1 MSGSSAASAAA
12 PPSLLDSLEVPS
24 LTERPMRKVSRSLGA
39 ESTLFEEVE
48 TPGTHT
54 STAYSDWDDDEEK
67 DKIIDNA
74 NNVNVDSKENQVSD
88 EKPSHVNSTS
98 AAAAPVVVV
107 DGNANVSNAEEDE
120 TEEEVARRVQQKKI
134 EALLRRQRAA
144 ADYVQQKLPPATA
157 ATTVNAVKSSVSVV
171 IDQPPST
178 PSTPSVVAN
187 PVPVVVTPVALPT
200 TPATPVT
207 PTLTPQEQR
216 AKSLALR
223 NARLASPFMSGPAQV
238 VVVTQTQPPAAAAVA
253 VATPPPSTPPP
264 SSLPRDSSVSSLD
277 DWRRDSDRFLASLR
291 GTDSTAQS
299 SAGATGGGGYVAYEN
314 PDLAASSVSRQTY
327 GYEADS
333 SVSYS
338 MPDIAT
344 LSASVVTDNTDD
356 SDAYDQ
362 PATAQYRT
370 PDCSAAT
377 AAVAAAS
384 PAAAAPLPVRASAA
398 VSAQSVA
405 SPALSA
411 GGMRPLVRAW
421 NEEFQR
427 LWVRHL
433 EANNRLRSSRSAVD
447 AGADRLDEELNVLLS
462 IGQLVSDFTNAA
474 MRIGRVIISEAFQPA
489 ERKSIKPV
497 AVGGVGGGL
506 KFVAEGMFFKFAVD
520 EYDLYGGNEY
530 AAKAANHEFRH
541 LQLLMAHA
549 ISGARGPCLHF
560 PLMTLITFRGFRLIA
575 TTVLPIDAST
585 IVYGSANAAVSVHSA
600 ADVAPVMRDIAAEF
614 NLAPHHVVSRDLRQ
628 RLQLHACADI
638 EVHRGRDQRLYI
650 IDCHRLMP
658 PTMPPAVASPDAPD
672 KLIPLRKNANLYYLF
687 RAMFVRA
694 HSVPLSSDAFS
705 GFSDRVEGR
714 EHNRVCRDA
723 TVHLLEHVVPRVAH
737 ALEARVARLGGKI
750 GSLRRVVEYLHR
762 NGVNMRFLGYVRNA
776 VTEASLRCALLTEMM
791 ARTIKQLL
799 NTGLRKLQTVLL
811 QDYCDYIYRLFNES
825 IFGGRKLR
833 TVAWWRQDGPA
844 ALLQRFARAYDRTS
858 DGDDLRQ
865 LIDERLLYDRLR
877 EITGVD
883 FGAYEA
889 FCGFM
894 TGGVQH
900 SAYTILELEP
910 VVHRLY
916 VLPIFEATLLQQE
929 STPPADASFE
939 THTAFFEKVRQ
950 LYIEGLTTR
959 PEDVTALDALAVA
972 FKQHAVLA
980 GKHVRG
986 ALALELFAEA
996 FECFRDALEI
1006 SPKSHLAVLHFDYG
1020 VTIAA
1025 KARAVIDARR
1035 ARLDDGV
1042 NHQVLT
1048 EMLADDATDAKKR
1061 AHAEALLRKLQVRM
1075 TAADADPLHFIDDM
1089 ELAALYTKAAQQ
1101 FEVAARL
1108 DDRDFDALYNRAH
1121 CVLMA
1126 EIVMVVHGD
1135 SVAPSADDNAAER
1148 EREAKAERFRNSS
1161 GAGTL
1166 SVSTLAVPP
1175 RKMSASL
1182 DVDPTCDAAQLGELR
1197 RKAAIDACELAQT
1210 LCEQAVQLEI
1220 AASGVDPVGDEL
1232 PPRAVALERLKNAL
1246 EQDAASALRISGR
1259 RSPRSERRR
1268 ERLQS
1273 LSPSA
1278 QPPVVRSWPPRREEV
1293 ERDEPKPVQLPSAG
1307 SDDERSD
1314 EAAHPSERGFGLG
1327 TRVNV
1332 SQ

>member
-1 MSGSSAASAAA
+1 M
-12 PPSLLDSLEVPS
+12 
-24 LTERPMRKVSRSLGA
+24 
-39 ESTLFEEVE
+39 
-48 TPGTHT
+48 
-54 STAYSDWDDDEEK
+54 
-67 DKIIDNA
+67 
-74 NNVNVDSKENQVSD
+74 
-88 EKPSHVNSTS
+88 
-98 AAAAPVVVV
+98 
-107 DGNANVSNAEEDE
+107 
-120 TEEEVARRVQQKKI
+120 
-134 EALLRRQRAA
+134 
-144 ADYVQQKLPPATA
+144 
-157 ATTVNAVKSSVSVV
+157 
-171 IDQPPST
+171 
-178 PSTPSVVAN
+178 
-187 PVPVVVTPVALPT
+187 
-200 TPATPVT
+200 
-207 PTLTPQEQR
+207 
-216 AKSLALR
+216 
-223 NARLASPFMSGPAQV
+223 
-238 VVVTQTQPPAAAAVA
+238 
-253 VATPPPSTPPP
+253 
-264 SSLPRDSSVSSLD
+264 PRDASVASSLD

-291 GTDSTAQS
+291 STDSVAAPS
-299 SAGATGGGGYVAYEN
+299 SADATAGPGYVAYEN

-344 LSASVVTDNTDD
+344 LGASVVTDASDD
-356 SDAYDQ
+356 SDAYEQ
-362 PATAQYRT
+362 PATAQYRM
-370 PDCSAAT
+370 PDCSSAT
-377 AAVAAAS
+377 VVAA
-384 PAAAAPLPVRASAA
+384 PPPVRAAA
-398 VSAQSVA
+398 VVAAQSVA
-405 SPALSA
+405 SPPAVSA

-433 EANNRLRSSRSAVD
+433 EANGRLRSSRGGAG
-447 AGADRLDEELNVLLS
+447 GADRPDEELGVLLS

-489 ERKSIKPV
+489 ESKSIKPV

-520 EYDLYGGNEY
+520 EYDLYGGNEF

-549 ISGARGPCLHF
+549 IGGTLRGPCLHF

-600 ADVAPVMRDIAAEF
+600 ADVAPVMRDIATEF

-628 RLQLHACADI
+628 RLLLHACADI

-694 HSVPLSSDAFS
+694 HSAPLSSDAFS

-723 TVHLLEHVVPRVAH
+723 TVRLLEHVVPQVAR

-750 GSLRRVVEYLHR
+750 GALRRVVEYLHR

-776 VTEASLRCALLTEMM
+776 VTEAPLRCALLTEMM
-791 ARTIKQLL
+791 ARAIKQLL

-833 TVAWWRQDGPA
+833 TVAWWRHDGPA
-844 ALLQRFARAYDRTS
+844 ALLQRFARAYDPAR
-858 DGDDLRQ
+858 DGDDLRL

-900 SAYTILELEP
+900 SAYTILELQP

-929 STPPADASFE
+929 STPPADAPFE
-939 THTAFFEKVRQ
+939 AQTAFYEKVRQ

-959 PEDVTALDALAVA
+959 PEDVAALDGLAVA

-1035 ARLDDGV
+1035 ARLDDAV
-1042 NHQVLT
+1042 NHQVIT

-1061 AHAEALLRKLQVRM
+1061 AHAEALLRKLQARVS
-1075 TAADADPLHFIDDM
+1075 AADADPLHAIDDL

-1108 DDRDFDALYNRAH
+1108 DDRDFDAVYNRAH

-1135 SVAPSADDNAAER
+1135 GASDDA

-1197 RKAAIDACELAQT
+1197 RKAAVDACELAQT

-1220 AASGVDPVGDEL
+1220 AASGVDPLGDEL
-1232 PPRAVALERLKNAL
+1232 PPRAVALGRLRNAL
-1246 EQDAASALRISGR
+1246 EQDAASALKISGR

-1273 LSPSA
+1273 LSPTA

-1293 ERDEPKPVQLPSAG
+1293 EREEPKPVQLPSAG

-1314 EAAHPSERGFGLG
+1314 EATHPSERGFGLG